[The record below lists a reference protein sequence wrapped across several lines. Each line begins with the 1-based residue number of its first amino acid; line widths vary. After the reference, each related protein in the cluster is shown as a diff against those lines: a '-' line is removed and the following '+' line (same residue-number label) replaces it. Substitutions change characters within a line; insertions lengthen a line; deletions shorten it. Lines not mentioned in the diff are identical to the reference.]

1 MIAISDRCVIIT
13 ATKWGKDMK
22 HTMIVMMGGQG
33 AGKGSLATIMK
44 SEHTYKHIESGA
56 LFRALPA
63 DSEIAKIIARGELVP
78 DSELFK
84 LMESQITDDSD
95 IILDGF
101 PRTLDQ
107 AKWLVQKYANQFN
120 IHVLYLDLSE
130 EIMMFRINKR
140 INEGGGRADDADT
153 AAVRRRLDTF
163 WKVTVPAIEWLRTA
177 PGIKFSDIDASQTLD
192 GNMEQIRAALK

>member
-1 MIAISDRCVIIT
+1 
-13 ATKWGKDMK
+13 MK

-33 AGKGSLATIMK
+33 AGKGSIASIMK
-44 SEHTYKHIESGA
+44 TEHEYKHIESGA

-63 DSEIAKIIARGELVP
+63 DSEIAKIMARGELVP

-84 LMESQITDDSD
+84 LMDSQITDDSD

-101 PRTLDQ
+101 PRTLTQ
-107 AKWLVQKYANQFN
+107 AQWLVNTYADKFD

-130 EIMMFRINKR
+130 ELMLFRINKR
-140 INEGGGRADDADT
+140 MREGGGRADDADN

-163 WKVTVPAIEWLRTA
+163 WKITVPAIEWLRTA
-177 PGIKFSDIDASQTLD
+177 PGIKFSDIDASQDID
-192 GNMEQIRAALK
+192 GNMQQVHAVLN

>member
-1 MIAISDRCVIIT
+1 
-13 ATKWGKDMK
+13 MK

-33 AGKGSLATIMK
+33 AGKGSVANIMK
-44 SEHTYKHIESGA
+44 TEHEYKHIESGA

-63 DSEIAKIIARGELVP
+63 DSEIAKIMARGELVP

-101 PRTLDQ
+101 PRTTPQ
-107 AKWLVQKYANQFN
+107 AQWLVEQYADKFD
-120 IHVLYLDLSE
+120 IHVLYLNLSE
-130 EIMMFRINKR
+130 ELMIFRINKR
-140 INEGGGRADDADT
+140 IREGGGRSDDADDT
-153 AAVRRRLDTF
+153 AVRRRLDTF

-177 PGIKFSDIDASQTLD
+177 DGIKFSDIDASQDLN
-192 GNMEQIRAALK
+192 GNMEQIHAALK

>member
-1 MIAISDRCVIIT
+1 
-13 ATKWGKDMK
+13 MK

-33 AGKGSLATIMK
+33 AGKGSVANIMK
-44 SEHTYKHIESGA
+44 TEHEYKHIESGA

-63 DSEIAKIIARGELVP
+63 DSEIAQIMARGELVP

-84 LMESQITDDSD
+84 LMESEIDPNAD

-101 PRTLDQ
+101 PRTLPQ
-107 AKWLVQKYANQFN
+107 AQWLVEKYADQFD

-130 EIMMFRINKR
+130 ELMLFRINKR
-140 INEGGGRADDADT
+140 IREGGGRSDDADH

-163 WKVTVPAIEWLRTA
+163 WKVTVPAIEWLKTA
-177 PGIKFSDIDASQTLD
+177 PGIKFSDIDASQDLD
-192 GNMEQIRAALK
+192 GNMAQIHAVL

>member
-1 MIAISDRCVIIT
+1 
-13 ATKWGKDMK
+13 
-22 HTMIVMMGGQG
+22 MIVMMGGQG

-84 LMESQITDDSD
+84 LMQTQITDDSD

-101 PRTLDQ
+101 PRTLPQ
-107 AKWLVQKYANQFN
+107 AQWLVSEYADKFN
-120 IHVLYLDLSE
+120 IHVLYLELSE
-130 EIMMFRINKR
+130 EIMLFRINKR

-163 WKVTVPAIEWLRTA
+163 WKITVPAIDWLRTA
-177 PGIKFSDIDASQTLD
+177 PGIKFSAIDASQTLS

>member
-1 MIAISDRCVIIT
+1 
-13 ATKWGKDMK
+13 MK

>member
-1 MIAISDRCVIIT
+1 
-13 ATKWGKDMK
+13 MK

-33 AGKGSLATIMK
+33 AGKGSLAAIMK
-44 SEHTYKHIESGA
+44 SEHEYRHVESGA
-56 LFRALPA
+56 LFRTLPA
-63 DSEIAKIIARGELVP
+63 DSEIAKIMARGELVP

-84 LMESQITDDSD
+84 LMAEHITDDAD

-101 PRTLDQ
+101 PRTLPQ
-107 AKWLVQKYANQFN
+107 AQWLVENYANKFN
-120 IHVLYLDLSE
+120 IHVLYLELSE

-140 INEGGGRADDADT
+140 ITEGGGRADDADN

-163 WKVTVPAIEWLRTA
+163 WKITVPAIEWLRTA
-177 PGIKFSDIDASQTLD
+177 PGITFSVIDASQTLD

>member
-1 MIAISDRCVIIT
+1 
-13 ATKWGKDMK
+13 MK

-33 AGKGSLATIMK
+33 AGKGSMAAIMK
-44 SEHTYKHIESGA
+44 TEHTYKHIESGA
-56 LFRALPA
+56 LFRALPV

-84 LMESQITDDSD
+84 LMQSQITDDSD

-101 PRTLDQ
+101 PRTLAQ
-107 AKWLVQKYANQFN
+107 AQWLVAEYADKFN
-120 IHVLYLDLSE
+120 IHVLYLELSE

-140 INEGGGRADDADT
+140 INEGGGRADDSDA

-163 WKVTVPAIEWLRTA
+163 WKITVPAIDWLRTA
-177 PGIKFSDIDASQTLD
+177 PGIKFSTIDASQTLD
-192 GNMEQIRAALK
+192 GNMEQIRAALAR

>member
-1 MIAISDRCVIIT
+1 
-13 ATKWGKDMK
+13 MK

-33 AGKGSLATIMK
+33 AGKGSLAAIMK
-44 SEHTYKHIESGA
+44 SEHTYKQIESGA

-107 AKWLVQKYANQFN
+107 AKWLVQKYANLFN

-163 WKVTVPAIEWLRTA
+163 WKITVPAIEWLRTA
-177 PGIKFSDIDASQTLD
+177 QGIKFSDIDASQTLD
-192 GNMEQIRAALK
+192 GNMQQIRTALK

>member
-1 MIAISDRCVIIT
+1 
-13 ATKWGKDMK
+13 MK

-33 AGKGSLATIMK
+33 AGKGSMAAIMK
-44 SEHTYKHIESGA
+44 TEHTYKHIESGA

-84 LMESQITDDSD
+84 LMKSQITDDSD

-101 PRTLDQ
+101 PRTLAQ
-107 AKWLVQKYANQFN
+107 AQWLVAEYADKFN
-120 IHVLYLDLSE
+120 IHVLYLELSE

-140 INEGGGRADDADT
+140 INEGGGRADDSDA

-163 WKVTVPAIEWLRTA
+163 WKITVPAIDWLRTA
-177 PGIKFSDIDASQTLD
+177 PGIKFSTIDASQTLD
-192 GNMEQIRAALK
+192 GNMEQIRAALAR

>member
-1 MIAISDRCVIIT
+1 
-13 ATKWGKDMK
+13 MK
-22 HTMIVMMGGQG
+22 HKMIVMMGGQG
-33 AGKGSLATIMK
+33 AGKGSLAAIMK
-44 SEHTYKHIESGA
+44 NEHEYKHIESGA

-63 DSEIAKIIARGELVP
+63 DSEIAKIMARGELVP

-84 LMESQITDDSD
+84 LMAQHITDDAD

-101 PRTLDQ
+101 PRTLPQ
-107 AKWLVQKYANQFN
+107 AQWLVDNYADKFD
-120 IHVLYLDLSE
+120 IHVLYLNLSE

-163 WKVTVPAIEWLRTA
+163 WKITVPAIEWLRTA
-177 PGIKFSDIDASQTLD
+177 PGIKFSKIDASQTLD

>member
-1 MIAISDRCVIIT
+1 
-13 ATKWGKDMK
+13 
-22 HTMIVMMGGQG
+22 MGGQG
-33 AGKGSLATIMK
+33 AGKGSMATIMK
-44 SEHTYKHIESGA
+44 TEHTYKHIESGA

-84 LMESQITDDSD
+84 LMQTQITDDSD

-101 PRTLDQ
+101 PRTLAQ
-107 AKWLVQKYANQFN
+107 AQWLVAEYADKFN
-120 IHVLYLDLSE
+120 IHVLYLELSE

-140 INEGGGRADDADT
+140 INEGGGRADDSDA

-163 WKVTVPAIEWLRTA
+163 WKITVPAIDWLRTA
-177 PGIKFSDIDASQTLD
+177 PGIKFSTIDASQTLD
-192 GNMEQIRAALK
+192 GNMKQIRAALQ

>member
-1 MIAISDRCVIIT
+1 
-13 ATKWGKDMK
+13 MK

-44 SEHTYKHIESGA
+44 SEPEYTHIESGA
-56 LFRALPA
+56 LFRALPT

-84 LMESQITDDSD
+84 LMASQITDDND

-101 PRTLDQ
+101 PRTLPQ
-107 AKWLVQKYANQFN
+107 AQWLVEQYADKFN
-120 IHVLYLDLSE
+120 IHVLYLNLSE
-130 EIMMFRINKR
+130 ELMLFRINKR

-163 WKVTVPAIEWLRTA
+163 WKITVPAIEWLKTA
-177 PGIKFSDIDASQTLD
+177 PGIKFSNIDASQTLD
-192 GNMEQIRAALK
+192 GNMEQIHAALK